1 MRAFACGFLMTV
13 SSVFASAAPVV
24 LTVADNWL
32 LKAETDGVTALLKV
46 EEPVSIKVSD
56 ERLACLPIYNPSAAQ
71 YARGAKLAGMRAQE
85 CSVRYALDPESL
97 AVRLSPDGMPL
108 VRGKD
113 YEAELTW
120 GCVGRLS
127 GGTVGVQTPVFVS
140 YAYGPMRLDAVVLT
154 ADKKIILR
162 KGVPHVAN
170 PIQVALAAGE
180 RRLANVWVTPRLMR
194 LDDAHLFPV
203 LEDGYPEPAKGA
215 QSAVEKCA
223 PKTLAKLKNGGKVL
237 ILAWGDSV
245 TNGGYLPEPGVNR
258 WQEQFVRRLRERF
271 PKAEIALV
279 TEAWGGRNT
288 GSYFAEPPG
297 SVHNYQEK
305 VLNVKPDLV
314 VSEFVNDAGLNE
326 AGVYARYGRIRDD
339 FKMIGAEWV
348 LLTPH
353 YVRTDWMGLTS
364 EKGIDDDPR
373 PYVKA
378 LRKFAAE
385 NNLACADASLRYGR
399 LWRQGLPYSTLL
411 MNNINHPNPFG
422 HCLFAD
428 ALMALFP

>member
-170 PIQVALAAGE
+170 PIQVALAAGYRHRHHHTQQGSGKLE
-180 RRLANVWVTPRLMR
+180 QLQVISFQFLSDFQYIRCQINGSCLYGNLNDSGSPIWGEMR
-194 LDDAHLFPV
+194 
-203 LEDGYPEPAKGA
+203 
-215 QSAVEKCA
+215 
-223 PKTLAKLKNGGKVL
+223 PKFL
-237 ILAWGDSV
+237 
-245 TNGGYLPEPGVNR
+245 
-258 WQEQFVRRLRERF
+258 
-271 PKAEIALV
+271 
-279 TEAWGGRNT
+279 
-288 GSYFAEPPG
+288 
-297 SVHNYQEK
+297 
-305 VLNVKPDLV
+305 
-314 VSEFVNDAGLNE
+314 
-326 AGVYARYGRIRDD
+326 
-339 FKMIGAEWV
+339 
-348 LLTPH
+348 
-353 YVRTDWMGLTS
+353 
-364 EKGIDDDPR
+364 
-373 PYVKA
+373 KA
-378 LRKFAAE
+378 LQNHQAYLLQGFKFYVVAA
-385 NNLACADASLRYGR
+385 
-399 LWRQGLPYSTLL
+399 
-411 MNNINHPNPFG
+411 
-422 HCLFAD
+422 
-428 ALMALFP
+428 